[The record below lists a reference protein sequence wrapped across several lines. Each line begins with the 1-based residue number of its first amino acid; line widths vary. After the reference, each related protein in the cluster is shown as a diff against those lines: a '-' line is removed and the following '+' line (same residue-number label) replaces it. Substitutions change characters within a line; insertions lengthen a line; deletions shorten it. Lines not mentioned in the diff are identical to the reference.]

1 MSYPYGR
8 PGGSG
13 SGGQRGVGVPG
24 GQRGVGVPGGQWV
37 PVAGSGGSGS
47 GGRGSSAGVI
57 VGCLVGLV
65 VAALVVGVAFV
76 ALRSGG
82 SEPGSNPTASPT
94 ANPTAS
100 NPATTGAPTPRATG
114 NGEQYSADFLGGKFH
129 IESTSI
135 VQGPKDKDG
144 ADTIL
149 VTYRIVN
156 NTSKTQVIGMCV
168 PRLEQKGSKFPRATF
183 KTGEEP
189 EGYDYNSPDEIKP
202 GETLTVMG
210 AYKYLYVG
218 EPVTFRTWAHITEE
232 DTTND
237 PWGVGKEDG
246 PENDTLWVWQPY

>member
-8 PGGSG
+8 PGGPG
-13 SGGQRGVGVPG
+13 SGDP
-24 GQRGVGVPGGQWV
+24 RGVGVPGGQWV
-37 PVAGSGGSGS
+37 PVPGSGGPGS
-47 GGRGSSAGVI
+47 GGRRSSAGVI
-57 VGCLVGLV
+57 VGCVVGLV
-65 VAALVVGVAFV
+65 VAALVVGVAFLV
-76 ALRSGG
+76 VRSRGV
-82 SEPGSNPTASPT
+82 EPGST
-94 ANPTAS
+94 NPTAS
-100 NPATTGAPTPRATG
+100 NPTTTGAPKPRATG

-183 KTGEEP
+183 KSGEEP

-232 DTTND
+232 DTSDD
-237 PWGVGKEDG
+237 PWGVGQEDG
-246 PENDTLWVWQPY
+246 KENDTLWVWQPY

>member
-8 PGGSG
+8 PGGPG
-13 SGGQRGVGVPG
+13 SG

-37 PVAGSGGSGS
+37 PVPGSGGPGS
-47 GGRGSSAGVI
+47 GGRRSSVGVV
-57 VGCLVGLV
+57 VGCVVGLV
-65 VAALVVGVAFV
+65 VAALVVGVAFLV
-76 ALRSGG
+76 VRSRGV
-82 SEPGSNPTASPT
+82 EPGSTT

-100 NPATTGAPTPRATG
+100 NPTTTGAPKPRATG

-168 PRLEQKGSKFPRATF
+168 PRLEQKGSKFPIATF
-183 KTGEEP
+183 KSGEEP

-232 DTTND
+232 DTSDD
-237 PWGVGKEDG
+237 PWGVGQEDG
-246 PENDTLWVWQPY
+246 KENDTLWVWQPY

>member
-1 MSYPYGR
+1 M
-8 PGGSG
+8 
-13 SGGQRGVGVPG
+13 
-24 GQRGVGVPGGQWV
+24 
-37 PVAGSGGSGS
+37 
-47 GGRGSSAGVI
+47 I
-57 VGCLVGLV
+57 VGCVVGLV

-82 SEPGSNPTASPT
+82 SEPGLNPTASPT
-94 ANPTAS
+94 ATARPTEQQTIAS
-100 NPATTGAPTPRATG
+100 DH
-114 NGEQYSADFLGGKFH
+114 YWADVLGGKFH

-168 PRLEQKGSKFPRATF
+168 PRLEQKGSKFPKAMF
-183 KTGEEP
+183 KKGEEP
-189 EGYDYNSPDEIKP
+189 EGYDYNGPDEIKP

-237 PWGVGKEDG
+237 PWGVSKEDG

>member
-1 MSYPYGR
+1 MSYTYGR

-13 SGGQRGVGVPG
+13 SGDP
-24 GQRGVGVPGGQWV
+24 RGVGVPGGQWV
-37 PVAGSGGSGS
+37 PVAGSGGPGS

-65 VAALVVGVAFV
+65 VAALVGGVAFV

-94 ANPTAS
+94 ANPTVS

-168 PRLEQKGSKFPRATF
+168 PRLEQKGSKFPKAMF
-183 KTGEEP
+183 KKGEEP
-189 EGYDYNSPDEIKP
+189 EGYDYNGPDEIKP